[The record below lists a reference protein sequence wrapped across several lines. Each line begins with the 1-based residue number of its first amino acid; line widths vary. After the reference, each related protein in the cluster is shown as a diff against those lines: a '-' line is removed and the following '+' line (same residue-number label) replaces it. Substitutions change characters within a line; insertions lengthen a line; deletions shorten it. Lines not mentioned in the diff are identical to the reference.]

1 MHIWSIDH
9 TDLSTQYAQY
19 KGAVAPTPIAAPSP
33 VVIANPNPGGIGAA
47 VPIGEPVKVPEAQ
60 EKDTTTL
67 AFGQAEPGR
76 DVFGDHPHNDIKS
89 VSSDAARAEADA
101 EVISSAST
109 QSTTEAATQ
118 AESSS
123 VESSTVEISSS
134 SEASSEVSS
143 SAAATSATTEASTE
157 QPHSAEGPK
166 DEEQAEAARVR
177 EALYPDAKN

>member
-1 MHIWSIDH
+1 M
-9 TDLSTQYAQY
+9 
-19 KGAVAPTPIAAPSP
+19 
-33 VVIANPNPGGIGAA
+33 
-47 VPIGEPVKVPEAQ
+47 PEAQ

-89 VSSDAARAEADA
+89 VSSDAARADEVDT

-109 QSTTEAATQ
+109 QSTTEAATL
-118 AESSS
+118 AES
-123 VESSTVEISSS
+123 VESSTVETSSS

-143 SAAATSATTEASTE
+143 SPAATSATTEASTD

-166 DEEQAEAARVR
+166 DEEQAEADRVR

>member
-1 MHIWSIDH
+1 MHIQGIDH
-9 TDLSTQYAQY
+9 TDLSSQYAQY

-47 VPIGEPVKVPEAQ
+47 VPIGEPVKVSEAQ

-89 VSSDAARAEADA
+89 VSSDAARAEEADA

-118 AESSS
+118 AESS
-123 VESSTVEISSS
+123 VESSTVETSS

-157 QPHSAEGPK
+157 QPHSVEGPK
-166 DEEQAEAARVR
+166 GEEEVEAERVR
-177 EALYPDAKN
+177 SALYPDAKN